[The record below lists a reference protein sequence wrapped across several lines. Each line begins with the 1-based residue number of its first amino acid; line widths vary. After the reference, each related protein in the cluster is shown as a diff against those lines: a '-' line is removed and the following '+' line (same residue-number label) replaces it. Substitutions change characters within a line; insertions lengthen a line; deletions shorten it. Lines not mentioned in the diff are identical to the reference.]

1 MAFEL
6 VGHTADVGIRATGE
20 TLGGAFGAVAD
31 GMAAAQC
38 DAIPD
43 TGGDEFRFELEAENL
58 EALLFDFLDR
68 LIYERD
74 VRNVLPTDH
83 TVSVEEHKGG
93 WRVKSTARGVPLDGL
108 QAREIKAV
116 TYSEMDITQTN
127 DHWQVYVVL
136 DV

>member
-1 MAFEL
+1 MGFEL

-38 DAIPD
+38 DEIPD
-43 TGGDEFRFELEAENL
+43 TGGDEFRFELDAENP

-68 LIYERD
+68 VIYERD

-83 TVSVEEHKGG
+83 TVSVEEHPDG
-93 WRVKSTARGVPLDGL
+93 WRVTATARGVPLEKL
-108 QAREIKAV
+108 TAREIKAV
-116 TYSEMDITQTN
+116 TYSDMEITQTN
-127 DHWQVYVVL
+127 GHWQVYVVL